1 MPGIPRRHHFV
12 TKAYLEGFLEPGEKH
27 LSCYMRRRSE
37 PFLSMPVNL
46 ANIRDFHSFK
56 RPDGSIDASLE
67 SLIEREIESPGIPLI
82 RKLASGKVNLDYKQ
96 RSLVARL
103 VGLQSVRV
111 PYERSFM
118 DSNNVDNLRSYIDE
132 MDESSRRLGQ
142 PVNAIEIAVTPRDD
156 PRLIKEWLRITR
168 AQILAEL
175 KEAEEDPQRSSRETF
190 VGLASALEAILVKM
204 EWTVR
209 YASGNSRFITSDR
222 PVIRSFSDG
231 PSMGR
236 GLRDIRAE
244 ISFPLSRTSI
254 LEIKHKQWH
263 LDAVR
268 KRTSKRMPRQKT
280 KDFWT
285 IGIGDADDTF
295 VESINHRMAKQAH
308 LLVFTGRRQE
318 WLGKWMK
325 EPLKAAKQ
333 AVTVLDTELNL
344 SIHGEKPKM
353 TRKREWVVGHE

>member
-1 MPGIPRRHHFV
+1 MPALPRRHHFV
-12 TKAYLEGFLEPGEKH
+12 TKAYLEGFLEAGEKH
-27 LSCYMRRRSE
+27 LLCYMRRRSE

-46 ANIRDFHSFK
+46 ANIRDFHSFR

-67 SLIEREIESPGIPLI
+67 TLIEREIESPGIPLI
-82 RKLASGKVNLDYKQ
+82 RKLASGRVNIDYKQ

-111 PYERSFM
+111 PYERRFM

-132 MDESSRRLGQ
+132 MDESARRLGQ
-142 PVNAIEIAVTPRDD
+142 PVNTIEIAVAPRDD
-156 PRLIKEWLRITR
+156 PRRIKKWVRITR
-168 AQILAEL
+168 AQVLAEL

-190 VGLASALEAILVKM
+190 FGLASTLEAILVKM

-209 YASGNSRFITSDR
+209 YASGSSRFITSDR

-236 GLRDIRAE
+236 GLRDLRAE
-244 ISFPLSRTSI
+244 VSFPLSSTSI
-254 LEIKHKQWH
+254 LEIKHRQWH
-263 LDAVR
+263 IDAVR
-268 KRTSKRMPRQKT
+268 KRTRNQRPHQKPDWAIAT
-280 KDFWT
+280 
-285 IGIGDADDTF
+285 GDADDSF
-295 VESINHRMAKQAH
+295 IDSLNRRMAKQAH
-308 LLVFTGRRQE
+308 LLVFSGTRPE
-318 WLGKWMK
+318 WLLEWMK

-344 SIHGEKPKM
+344 STHGEKPKM

>member
-12 TKAYLEGFLEPGEKH
+12 TKAYLEGFLEGEKKH
-27 LSCYMRRRSE
+27 LLCYMRRRSE

-46 ANIRDFHSFK
+46 AKIRDFHSFR
-56 RPDGSIDASLE
+56 RPDGSIDTSLE
-67 SLIEREIESPGIPLI
+67 TLIEREIESPGIPLI
-82 RKLASGKVNLDYKQ
+82 RKLASGKVNIDYKQ

-132 MDESSRRLGQ
+132 MDESARCLGQ

-156 PRLIKEWLRITR
+156 PRLIKNWVRITR
-168 AQILAEL
+168 AQVLAEL

-190 VGLASALEAILVKM
+190 FGLASALEAILVKM

-209 YASGNSRFITSDR
+209 YASGSSRFITSDR

-231 PSMGR
+231 TSMGR
-236 GLRDIRAE
+236 GLRDLRAE
-244 ISFPLSRTSI
+244 ISFPLSSTSI
-254 LEIKHKQWH
+254 LEIKHRQWH
-263 LDAVR
+263 INAAR
-268 KRTSKRMPRQKT
+268 KRTRNQRPSQKPDW
-280 KDFWT
+280 K
-285 IGIGDADDTF
+285 IAICDADDSF
-295 VESINHRMAKQAH
+295 IDGLNRRMAKHAH
-308 LLVFTGRRQE
+308 LLVFSGSKEE
-318 WLGKWMK
+318 WLLEWMK

-344 SIHGEKPKM
+344 TVHGEKPKM